1 MRIILDPEP
10 RTAEDIF
17 SEADYQELTR
27 RHDVIVYSGE
37 DRDVFYTRH
46 LPDCEILLGQADMGP
61 DRLAMASKLKAIINV
76 ETNFLPNVDYET
88 CFQRGIHVLA
98 PSGVFALPV
107 AEMGLG
113 MAISLARGIHSE
125 HKRFTEGNERYGLSG
140 NQDAELLS
148 GSDFGFI
155 GFGDLG
161 RALFALLPGFR
172 PNSVKVFDPWL
183 PNAHLE
189 RMGVAPASLDAVLE
203 QSRFVFV
210 VASITTENQHL
221 LNAGNLSRMQPGA
234 SLILLSRAAV
244 VDFDAVSKLVRSGA
258 IRFATDVFPEEPV
271 ASDDPVRALPHTL
284 FSPHRAGALESALKD
299 IGNRVIEDIGQIAN
313 GLPPVSCKRAER
325 ETVTR
330 MRSKPIDKT

>member
-10 RTAEDIF
+10 RTAEEIF
-17 SEADYQELTR
+17 NETDYRDLITG
-27 RHDVIVYSGE
+27 HDVKVYSGE
-37 DRDVFYTRH
+37 SRDAFYTRH

-61 DRLAMASKLKAIINV
+61 HRLAMASKLKAIINV

-113 MAISLARGIHSE
+113 MALSLARGIHTE
-125 HKRFTEGNERYGLSG
+125 HKRFVEGTERYGLSG
-140 NQDAELLS
+140 NRDAELLT
-148 GSDFGFI
+148 GSDFGFV

-161 RALFALLPGFR
+161 RSLYALLPGFR

-183 PNAHLE
+183 PDAHLE
-189 RMGVAPASLDAVLE
+189 RIGVTPASLEEVLE

-244 VDFDAVSKLVRSGA
+244 VDFDAVAKLVGSGA

-271 ASDDPVRALPHTL
+271 AADDPVRTLPNTL
-284 FSPHRAGALESALKD
+284 FSPHRAGALESALQE
-299 IGNRVIEDIGQIAN
+299 IGQRVMEDIGQIAK

-325 ETVTR
+325 ETVRR

>member
-17 SEADYQELTR
+17 DPADYRELTGN
-27 RHDVIVYSGE
+27 HDIIEYRGE
-37 DRDVFYTRH
+37 DRDAFYTKH

-61 DRLAMASKLKAIINV
+61 ERLAMASKLKAIINV

-113 MAISLARGIHSE
+113 MAISLARGLHTE
-125 HKRFTEGNERYGLSG
+125 HKRFTEGTERYGLSG
-140 NQDAELLS
+140 NQDAELLT
-148 GSDFGFI
+148 GSDFGFV

-161 RALFALLPGFR
+161 RALHSLLPGFR
-172 PNSVKVFDPWL
+172 PNSIKVFDPWL
-183 PNAHLE
+183 PDAHLE
-189 RMGVAPASLDAVLE
+189 RMGVTPASLEEVLE

-221 LNAGNLSRMQPGA
+221 LNADNLSRMQTGA
-234 SLILLSRAAV
+234 SLVLLSRAAV
-244 VDFDAVSKLVRSGA
+244 VDFEAVSKLVHAGKV
-258 IRFATDVFPEEPV
+258 RFATDVFPEEPV
-271 ASDDPVRALPHTL
+271 ANDDPVRTLPNTL
-284 FSPHRAGALESALKD
+284 FSPHRAGALESALRD
-299 IGNRVIEDIGQIAN
+299 IGRRVIEDIGQIAN

-325 ETVTR
+325 ETVR
-330 MRSKPIDKT
+330 LMRSKPIDKS